1 MANLLDTIE
10 RPRVGRFVCYL
21 VEKSAAIGLARRMSY
36 QPATLSD
43 DLSSLPQLPAWVTS
57 MRAEALEDVAFL
69 SEVALSHLHVVV
81 ESDALPHALLL
92 DRLVLRAAEACVASS
107 GRGERAGELRC
118 PKRLCRHS

>member
-1 MANLLDTIE
+1 
-10 RPRVGRFVCYL
+10 
-21 VEKSAAIGLARRMSY
+21 LARRMSY

-107 GRGERAGELRC
+107 GRGERAGGKLRC